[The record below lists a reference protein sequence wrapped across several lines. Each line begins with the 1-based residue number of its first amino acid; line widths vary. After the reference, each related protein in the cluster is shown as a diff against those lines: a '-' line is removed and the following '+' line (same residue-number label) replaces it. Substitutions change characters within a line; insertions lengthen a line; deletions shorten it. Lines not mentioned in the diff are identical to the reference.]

1 MIFFNKLKKV
11 KDFFI
16 LVIPG
21 QSASEAKSHKF
32 SIGKVAGILLGYT
45 LLISFLGYLFFS
57 ITPLG
62 NIFFPKTKIFSDRD
76 IKKINELNSRMVFLS
91 KELED
96 LKSTNEKL
104 RNAIMLGDSSVIE
117 SLNAKD
123 DSTSL
128 RKKAGG
134 SILSV
139 IKDLFFSEK
148 SDTEKSN
155 TEKIDYFVKPVNGFI
170 SRGFNAEIGHIGIDF
185 VVKVGTPV
193 YAAANGYVVFADY
206 TPRDGYMMI
215 INHADDYITVYKHC
229 SILLKKVRDRVFQG
243 ELISLSGNT
252 GEITTGPHLHFE
264 IWKQGRPINPKDV
277 FSN

>member
-1 MIFFNKLKKV
+1 VNFLNKLKKI
-11 KDFFI
+11 KNFFI
-16 LVIPG
+16 LIIPG
-21 QSASEAKSHKF
+21 QSASDAKSRKF
-32 SIGKVAGILLGYT
+32 SLTKVFGILLGYT

-57 ITPLG
+57 ITPIG
-62 NIFFPKTKIFSDRD
+62 NIFFPKTKTFSDQD
-76 IKKINELNSRMVFLS
+76 IEIINELNNRMVFLS
-91 KELED
+91 RELED

-104 RNAIMLGDSSVIE
+104 RNAIMLGDSSVIK
-117 SLNAKD
+117 SLDINAD
-123 DSTSL
+123 TSSL
-128 RKKAGG
+128 KKKAGG

-139 IKDLFFSEK
+139 IKDLFFREEGSK
-148 SDTEKSN
+148 
-155 TEKIDYFVKPVNGFI
+155 EKIDYFIKPVNGFI
-170 SRGFNAEIGHIGIDF
+170 SRGFDVKIGHIGIDF

-193 YAAANGYVVFADY
+193 YAAASGYVVFADY

-215 INHADDYITVYKHC
+215 INDADDYITVYKHC

>member
-1 MIFFNKLKKV
+1 MNFFSKLKKI
-11 KDFFI
+11 KNFFI
-16 LVIPG
+16 LIIPS
-21 QSASEAKSHKF
+21 QSAAETKPHKF
-32 SIGKVAGILLGYT
+32 SMSKVVGILIGYT
-45 LLISFLGYLFFS
+45 FVISFLGYLFFS
-57 ITPLG
+57 FTPIS
-62 NIFFPKTKIFSDRD
+62 NIFFPKTKTFSPQD
-76 IKKINELNSRMVFLS
+76 IKRINELNNKMEFLTR
-91 KELED
+91 ELDD

-104 RNAIMLGDSSVIE
+104 RNAIMLGDSSIIE
-117 SLNAKD
+117 SLDVKHDA
-123 DSTSL
+123 TSL

-134 SILSV
+134 NILSV
-139 IKDLFFSEK
+139 IRELFFSEK
-148 SDTEKSN
+148 SD

-170 SRGFNAEIGHIGIDF
+170 SRGFNPEIGHIGIDF

-264 IWKQGRPINPKDV
+264 IWKDGRPINPKEA

>member
-1 MIFFNKLKKV
+1 MNFFNKLKKI
-11 KDFFI
+11 KNFFI
-16 LVIPG
+16 LIIPG
-21 QSASEAKSHKF
+21 QSTAETKPHKF
-32 SIGKVAGILLGYT
+32 SMGKVVGILIGYT
-45 LLISFLGYLFFS
+45 FVISFLGYLFFS
-57 ITPLG
+57 FTPIS
-62 NIFFPKTKIFSDRD
+62 NIFFPKTKTFSPRD
-76 IKKINELNSRMVFLS
+76 IEKINELNNKMEFLTR
-91 KELED
+91 ELED

-104 RNAIMLGDSSVIE
+104 RNAIMLGDSSIIE
-117 SLNAKD
+117 SLNVKHDA
-123 DSTSL
+123 TSL

-134 SILSV
+134 NILSV

-148 SDTEKSN
+148 SD

-170 SRGFNAEIGHIGIDF
+170 SRGFNPEIGHIGIDF

-252 GEITTGPHLHFE
+252 GAITTGPHLHFE
-264 IWKQGRPINPKDV
+264 IWKDGRPINPKDV
-277 FSN
+277 FSNQ

>member
-1 MIFFNKLKKV
+1 VNFFNKLKKV
-11 KDFFI
+11 KNFFI
-16 LVIPG
+16 LIIPG
-21 QSASEAKSHKF
+21 QSASDAKSRKL
-32 SIGKVAGILLGYT
+32 SISKVAGILIAYT

-57 ITPLG
+57 ITPIG
-62 NIFFPKTKIFSDRD
+62 NIFFPKTKTFSDQD
-76 IKKINELNSRMVFLS
+76 IEKINELNNRMVFLS
-91 KELED
+91 RELED

-104 RNAIMLGDSSVIE
+104 RNAIILGDSSLIE
-117 SLNAKD
+117 SLNVKD
-123 DSTSL
+123 DTSAL
-128 RKKAGG
+128 KKKAGG

-139 IKDLFFSEK
+139 IKDLFF
-148 SDTEKSN
+148 TEKGVK
-155 TEKIDYFVKPVNGFI
+155 EKIDYFVKPVNGFI

-229 SILLKKVRDRVFQG
+229 SMLLKKVRDRVFQG

-264 IWKQGRPINPKDV
+264 IWKNGRPINPKDV